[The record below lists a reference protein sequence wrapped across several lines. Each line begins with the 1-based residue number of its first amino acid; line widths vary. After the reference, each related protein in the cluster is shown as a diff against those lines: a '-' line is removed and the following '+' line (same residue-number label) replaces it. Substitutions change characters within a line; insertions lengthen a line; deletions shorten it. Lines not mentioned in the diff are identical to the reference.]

1 VLAWLAAVQ
10 GRDAECVELA
20 DAALTHAIGL
30 RLGPHAAIATWALAH
45 LDLVSGRPEQAYAH
59 QGNLILPLRFAR
71 LMPGWQ
77 VAHGDSGEAGAPTPA
92 PPAPRRTAA
101 TWRSSSARPGRV
113 GGRRAPAS
121 R

>member
-1 VLAWLAAVQ
+1 MVQ
-10 GRDAECVELA
+10 VELQAMHANDNGVA
-20 DAALTHAIGL
+20 DERALV
-30 RLGPHAAIATWALAH
+30 RVP
-45 LDLVSGRPEQAYAH
+45 VGRPEQAYAH

>member
-1 VLAWLAAVQ
+1 MVQ
-10 GRDAECVELA
+10 VELQ
-20 DAALTHAIGL
+20 ALHANDNGDGNGMPEV
-30 RLGPHAAIATWALAH
+30 RPQ
-45 LDLVSGRPEQAYAH
+45 VRVPMGRPEHAYAH

-77 VAHGDSGEAGAPTPA
+77 VADGEVKEPATAAAPAPA

-101 TWRSSSARPGRV
+101 SRRPPSARLWRLGL
-113 GGRRAPAS
+113 RRAPAS